1 MASPDTTHGHGGRR
15 AEPAGS
21 FRDAAAR
28 QRQVLRSAQR
38 GDRRARARLVSC
50 HLALVRAVA
59 SHYRGL
65 GVPFDDLVQEG
76 SLGLLEAIERYD
88 SRRGVPFEAF
98 ARFRVRRAVRNALTE
113 QARLVRLPKQMV
125 ERRRLLDRVE
135 ARLVAARGR
144 PPAPEELAAETGLS
158 VDAVLEAQAAAI
170 TPLSLDDTAGPDG
183 TTLEGVIPDAAA
195 SDPVQEAIAAEE
207 SRRLHAAMT
216 HLSSRQREIVA
227 RHFGFDEREEALS
240 EVAADLELS
249 ERRTRTIEHDALYR
263 LARELDSA
271 LSRSA

>member
-76 SLGLLEAIERYD
+76 SLGLLEA
-88 SRRGVPFEAF
+88 F

-158 VDAVLEAQAAAI
+158 VGAVLEAQAAAI